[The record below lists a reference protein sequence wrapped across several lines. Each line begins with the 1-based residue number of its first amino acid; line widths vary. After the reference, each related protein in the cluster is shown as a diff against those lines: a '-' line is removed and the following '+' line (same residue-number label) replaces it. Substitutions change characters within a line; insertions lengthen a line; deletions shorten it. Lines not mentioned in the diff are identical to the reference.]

1 MEREETEECLV
12 ILPIFQNLLEAPNQQ
27 AYAYT
32 CLAHL
37 VTWPPLSKGVGLMCQ
52 PTTVLRQARGPPAA
66 SEDSAF
72 PADRVWLCWSP

>member
-1 MEREETEECLV
+1 MEDNSVHQPQFPQR
-12 ILPIFQNLLEAPNQQ
+12 
-27 AYAYT
+27 YT
-32 CLAHL
+32 DPHVHTLTQTYTYTSLAHL

-52 PTTVLRQARGPPAA
+52 PTTVLRQAHGPPAA